1 MPSLKKTPSL
11 PRKLSG
17 KGDATLL
24 KDSIEFLFHI
34 KGLQFQKKHHDF
46 VPPCAEE
53 FFAYLEHL
61 DPTYK
66 KRTCLSNHFCAF
78 IKFITPM
85 DVDNHNCA
93 TILASF
99 AIVLYALT
107 LYTTASAFIT
117 HHEVSGPLDTN
128 AIRNAFQECILAHQ
142 PYVPKQAIEKIVSH
156 SDEFVKQTLSILPKQ
171 KVVIHGTET
180 PAEIGQEIC
189 GILDTLYSHVPFLLQ
204 WKAPIAILLTRCGV
218 VPCRSMCEEVAEFI
232 TGATGATMAK
242 S

>member
-17 KGDATLL
+17 KGDAAFL

-46 VPPCAEE
+46 ISPCADE

-61 DPTYK
+61 DPNIK

-85 DVDNHNCA
+85 DVDNHTCA

-99 AIVLYALT
+99 GIVLYALT
-107 LYTTASAFIT
+107 LYTTATAYITKQSAESIDA
-117 HHEVSGPLDTN
+117 H
-128 AIRNAFQECILAHQ
+128 AIRHAFQECILTHQ
-142 PYVPKQAIEKIVSH
+142 PYVPKQAIEKILAV
-156 SDEFVKQTLSILPKQ
+156 SDEFVKKALSILPK
-171 KVVIHGTET
+171 KVTIHGTET
-180 PAEIGQEIC
+180 PHEIGQELC
-189 GILDTLYSHVPFLLQ
+189 GVLDSLYAHDPFLLQ

-218 VPCRSMCEEVAEFI
+218 IPCRSMCEEVAEYI
-232 TGATGATMAK
+232 TGATGASMAK